1 MINEGMQEI
10 QKTLEIEPERN
21 ITTYFSRHSFASL
34 LYELE
39 ISEDVI
45 SQALTH
51 KKADKSMKV
60 TQGYINKDW
69 LRCDEANRKLIDYVF
84 RDENTEADFQ
94 I

>member
-1 MINEGMQEI
+1 MINEGMQKI
-10 QKTLEIEPERN
+10 QKILEIEPERN

-39 ISEDVI
+39 IPEDVI

-60 TQGYINKDW
+60 TEGYIYKDW
-69 LRCDEANRKLIDYVF
+69 IRCDQANRKLIDYIF
-84 RDENTEADFQ
+84 RDQVGEVDYC